1 VPWAFPLASSP
12 SESPFRARL
21 CAQFTAAAAVLAAE
35 APDDFRR
42 RIVARPVFIYA
53 HEFLRWARR
62 AKNGLKKLPNSRQAI
77 RRIEPLLM
85 RLAEHDYGPYE
96 EIRHRIAAHRQPFG
110 NAISDQVS
118 GEEAWLDIS
127 DATVRISPRT
137 RARSE

>member
-1 VPWAFPLASSP
+1 M
-12 SESPFRARL
+12 
-21 CAQFTAAAAVLAAE
+21 AAAAVLAAE

-85 RLAEHDYGPYE
+85 RFAEHDYGPYE
-96 EIRHRIAAHRQPFG
+96 EIRHRIAASC
-110 NAISDQVS
+110 A
-118 GEEAWLDIS
+118 
-127 DATVRISPRT
+127 
-137 RARSE
+137 